1 MAQIKQLAQ
10 DPEYHPIILRV
21 CQQLADFTPF
31 LTEAT
36 QDQAILQ
43 YQRAHEKSPARS
55 YKSITNAAPK
65 TEMYRREYSKVSSQY
80 SPCHPLI

>member
-21 CQQLADFTPF
+21 CQQLVDFTPF

-36 QDQAILQ
+36 QDTLDSISYNKSCNHFYEPYCILN
-43 YQRAHEKSPARS
+43 YHENTSC
-55 YKSITNAAPK
+55 
-65 TEMYRREYSKVSSQY
+65 SQ
-80 SPCHPLI
+80 